1 MNVFS
6 FLQQTSQRYPQ
17 HTAVYSGDQKHLTW
31 SELHERALRLGG
43 YLSEL
48 YPKGSRVVIYSKNCP
63 EYIEVLFA
71 CWAAGL
77 IPAPINA
84 KLHPSEVLSIIEDS
98 EPVLVVLQNVDDLK
112 DEALPSNMDLL
123 EINSCDY
130 LHALDHSVS
139 IACINEPNDIAW
151 LFFTSGTTG
160 RSKGAML
167 SHKNLVA
174 MTVAHLADFEQL
186 GTQDKILHAAPMSHG
201 SGLYILP
208 YTARAA
214 AHIVP
219 KSSGFDPQETLDL
232 CAALD
237 HVGMFLAPTMI
248 QRLRLHIESK
258 KLDHKG
264 IRHVIYGGGP
274 MYLDEIQSALQTFGP
289 IFSQLYG
296 QGESPMTITGLR
308 RQDFFGADTDTL
320 SSVGWPRTGIEVAI
334 VNNTGESV
342 PYGEVGEII
351 CKGETVML
359 GYWGNSKATEAT
371 LQNGWLYTG
380 DLGYLDQDGKLTLQ
394 GRSKEVIISGGSNIY
409 PIEVENALLTH
420 PAVEEVAVIG
430 QKHDDWGEIVVAF
443 ICTAPKMS
451 LQADDLDA
459 HCNARIARFKRPKR
473 YVFINELPKN
483 PTGKV
488 VKRELV
494 ELLDHLS

>member
-6 FLQQTSQRYPQ
+6 FLEQTSQRYPQ

-84 KLHPSEVLSIIEDS
+84 KLHPSEVQSIIEDS
-98 EPVLVVLQNVDDLK
+98 EPVLVVLQNIDDLK
-112 DEALPSNMDLL
+112 DATFPNNLDLL
-123 EINSCDY
+123 EINSTDY
-130 LHALDHSVS
+130 KTALNHTASTPCQTEAD
-139 IACINEPNDIAW
+139 NIAW

-174 MTVAHLADFEQL
+174 MTVAHLADFEHL
-186 GTQDKILHAAPMSHG
+186 DRQDKILHAAPMSHG

-214 AHIVP
+214 SHIVP

-232 CAALD
+232 CATLD

-258 KLDHKG
+258 KLAHKG
-264 IRHVIYGGGP
+264 LRHVIYGGGP
-274 MYLDEIQSALQTFGP
+274 MYLDEIESALRTFGP

-308 RQDFFGADTDTL
+308 RQDFDGADTATL
-320 SSVGWPRTGIEVAI
+320 NSVGWPRTGIELAI
-334 VNNTGESV
+334 VNNTGQRLSL
-342 PYGEVGEII
+342 GEVGEVI
-351 CKGETVML
+351 CKGETVMS

-371 LQNGWLYTG
+371 LQDGWLYTG

-420 PAVEEVAVIG
+420 PAVEEAAVVG

-443 ICTAPKMS
+443 ICTAPGVS
-451 LQADDLDA
+451 LQTDDLDA
-459 HCNARIARFKRPKR
+459 HCNAQIARFKRPKR
-473 YVFINELPKN
+473 YIFIDELPKN
-483 PTGKV
+483 PTGKII
-488 VKRELV
+488 KRQLT
-494 ELLDHLS
+494 ELLE

>member
-6 FLQQTSQRYPQ
+6 FLEQTSQRHPT
-17 HTAVYSGDQKHLTW
+17 HIAIYSGDQKHLTW
-31 SELHERALRLGG
+31 SELQERALRLGG

-48 YPKGSRVVIYSKNCP
+48 YPQGSRVVIYSKNCP

-98 EPVLVVLQNVDDLK
+98 EPALVFLQNTTELQ
-112 DEALPSNMDLL
+112 DEALPCNPHLL
-123 EINSCDY
+123 EINSTDY
-130 LHALDHSVS
+130 KTALNHTVLPTRPT
-139 IACINEPNDIAW
+139 EPDDIAW

-174 MTVAHLADFEQL
+174 MTLSHLADFEHL
-186 GTQDKILHAAPMSHG
+186 STKDKILHAAPMSHG

-214 AHIVP
+214 SHIVP
-219 KSSGFDPQETLDL
+219 TSSGFDPQETLDL
-232 CAALD
+232 CAALE

-248 QRLRLHIESK
+248 QRLRLQVGSNT
-258 KLDHKG
+258 LGHKG
-264 IRHVIYGGGP
+264 LRHIIYGGGP
-274 MYLDEIQSALQTFGP
+274 MYLDEIQSALRTFGP

-308 RQDFFGADTDTL
+308 RQDFDGADNATL
-320 SSVGWPRTGIEVAI
+320 SSVGWPRTGIELAI
-334 VNNTGESV
+334 VNNTGERLNF
-342 PYGEVGEII
+342 GEVGEVI
-351 CKGETVML
+351 CKGETVMS
-359 GYWGNSKATEAT
+359 GYWGNSKATAAT
-371 LQNGWLYTG
+371 LQDGWLYTG

-420 PAVEEVAVIG
+420 PAVEEAAVVG

-443 ICTAPKMS
+443 ICTTPGVS
-451 LQADDLDA
+451 LKTDELNA

-473 YVFINELPKN
+473 YIFIDELPKN
-483 PTGKV
+483 PTGKII
-488 VKRELV
+488 KRELT
-494 ELLDHLS
+494 ELLE